1 MPELPEVETIRRSLE
16 PKIIGLRIQE
26 VAVFNEKTIKS
37 PSPHLFTASLQG
49 EEITG
54 LDRWGKYLIIEIGS
68 SLVLVVHLRM
78 TGRLILADPGVSV
91 SKYTRVVFYF
101 DQEKEL
107 HFHDVRKFGTMHLV
121 KRQHLDD
128 FPPFRVLGCDALDP
142 RLTLSVF
149 MDRIE
154 GRSGQLKGLLLNQS
168 FVAGIGNIYANE
180 ILWKAGIRPQR
191 RADSLSIREQEQ
203 LYQGMR
209 DVIQLAIK
217 HHGTSLRDY
226 VDGDGNRGQFQNM
239 LSVHGREGE
248 PCPSCGNS
256 IIRIKQ
262 GGRSTYFCPSC
273 QD

>member
-1 MPELPEVETIRRSLE
+1 
-16 PKIIGLRIQE
+16 
-26 VAVFNEKTIKS
+26 
-37 PSPHLFTASLQG
+37 
-49 EEITG
+49 
-54 LDRWGKYLIIEIGS
+54 
-68 SLVLVVHLRM
+68 
-78 TGRLILADPGVSV
+78 
-91 SKYTRVVFYF
+91 
-101 DQEKEL
+101 
-107 HFHDVRKFGTMHLV
+107 
-121 KRQHLDD
+121 
-128 FPPFRVLGCDALDP
+128 
-142 RLTLSVF
+142 
-149 MDRIE
+149 
-154 GRSGQLKGLLLNQS
+154 LKGLLLNQS